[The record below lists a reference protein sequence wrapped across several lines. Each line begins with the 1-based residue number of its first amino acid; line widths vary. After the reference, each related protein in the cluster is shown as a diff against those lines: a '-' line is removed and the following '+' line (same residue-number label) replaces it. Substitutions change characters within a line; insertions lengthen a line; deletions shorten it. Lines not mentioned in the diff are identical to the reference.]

1 SSLCRACEAS
11 LKVLESNAKLKLVG
25 KRLRTAVEQ
34 WPLNNSVRRL
44 SSIVP
49 VPSLRGESEGAGKQ
63 RQAKAC
69 CSTAED
75 SR

>member
-1 SSLCRACEAS
+1 
-11 LKVLESNAKLKLVG
+11 SNVKLKRVA

-34 WPLNNSVRRL
+34 WPLNNNVRRL

-49 VPSLRGESEGAGKQ
+49 VPSLRGESESAGKQ

-69 CSTAED
+69 RKTAED

>member
-1 SSLCRACEAS
+1 MTQ
-11 LKVLESNAKLKLVG
+11 ESNVKLKLVG

-34 WPLNNSVRRL
+34 SPLNNSVRRL

-49 VPSLRGESEGAGKQ
+49 VPSLRGASEDPGKQ

-69 CSTAED
+69 PKTAED